1 MYLYDRKSSLDH
13 ITISSIQPLHDLR
26 MVRPPETQRD
36 ENLEQLA
43 PHHRHPVF
51 MGNSPL
57 RIHRPGARKQDRLH
71 RQRRSVQHHATQGH
85 PRSDIADS
93 LHTHG
98 NRHVQRTG
106 PAMEPFRRIRMHHSG
121 RFLRLLEINLKIFT
135 KKFGSSKIISTFA
148 IPNDKR
154 SVRITV
160 STQDSQSCNRGS
172 IPLPTTKKQF
182 KSNCFFSFIQ
192 LSSQTRTSRTKPA
205 QNQITAEVHAD
216 RSGDRSPAGSRNTW
230 CR

>member
-1 MYLYDRKSSLDH
+1 MYLYDRKSSLDN

-57 RIHRPGARKQDRLH
+57 RIHSPGARQQDRLH

-182 KSNCFFSFIQ
+182 DLNCFFSFIQ
-192 LSSQTRTSRTKPA
+192 LSSQTRTSRIDSHLK
-205 QNQITAEVHAD
+205 
-216 RSGDRSPAGSRNTW
+216 
-230 CR
+230 